1 MKPYPLELRQRIITA
16 VEQQTETIEELAAL
30 FGVSERYVYKLLRLQ
45 RETRDLA
52 PRPHG
57 GGQICIEKRNPDLKK
72 ALEQLLD
79 YEMAGNPMNEQVWVR
94 CSPERLANQLKE
106 SGHQISPTT
115 VWRILKDMGLS
126 MKANK
131 KKIVFKSNGTEQE
144 KQFQYIASQ
153 RKLFGDAGLP
163 IISVDTKKK
172 ESVGNFYNKGKT
184 WCKEPEEVYTH
195 DFVSMAD
202 YRTVPY
208 GIYDVTKNKGY
219 VFVGI
224 SGDTPEFAVDAI
236 TAWWKSEGEELY
248 PGLKSLL
255 ILADG
260 GGSNGSRAWAWKQQ
274 IQEKLCNQLGL
285 IVTVCHYPPGCS
297 KWNPVER
304 RLFSYI
310 SINWAGKPLRSL
322 DIMLGYIRGTSTKTG
337 LTVKAY
343 LQTGTYKR
351 GQKVTKETIE
361 ALNLQFHTVCPKW
374 NYTIKPCVLDQQIEL
389 SS

>member
-1 MKPYPLELRQRIITA
+1 MKPYPLELRQRIVNA
-16 VEQQTETIEELAAL
+16 VDQQLWTIGEIAEIYH
-30 FGVSERYVYKLLRLQ
+30 VTERYVYKLLALR
-45 RETRDLA
+45 RETDDLT

-57 GGQICIEKRNPDLKK
+57 GGQISIEKKNPNLKK

-79 YEMAGNPMNEQVWVR
+79 HEMAGNPMNEQVWVR
-94 CSPERLANQLKE
+94 CSPERLANKLKE

-115 VWRILKDMGLS
+115 VWKMLKQMGLS

-131 KKIVFKSNGTEQE
+131 KKIAFKSNGPEQE
-144 KQFQYIASQ
+144 KQFQYISSQ
-153 RKLFGDAGLP
+153 RKTFGDAGLP

-172 ESVGNFYNKGKT
+172 ESVGNFHNKGKS
-184 WCKEPEEVYTH
+184 WRKDAEEVYTH
-195 DFVSMAD
+195 DFISMAD

-236 TAWWKSEGEELY
+236 TAWWKSDGEELY

-255 ILADG
+255 ILADS
-260 GGSNGSRAWAWKQQ
+260 GGSNGCRVWAWKQQ
-274 IQEKLCNQLGL
+274 IQEKLCDQLGL
-285 IVTVCHYPPGCS
+285 TVTVCHYPQGCS

-304 RLFSYI
+304 RLFSFI

-351 GQKVTKETIE
+351 GQKVTKEMIE

-374 NYTIKPCVLDQQIEL
+374 NYTITPHVPGRRIGG
-389 SS
+389 